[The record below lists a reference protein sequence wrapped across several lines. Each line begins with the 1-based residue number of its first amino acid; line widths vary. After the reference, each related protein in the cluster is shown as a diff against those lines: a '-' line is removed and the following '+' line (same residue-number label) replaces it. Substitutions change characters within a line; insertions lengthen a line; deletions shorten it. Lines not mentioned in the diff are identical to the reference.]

1 MTDTEP
7 AQSGHFERGGR
18 TGPERI
24 REAIAR
30 DRGHY
35 APALPVPLCGQPDGT
50 EVRADAQPTSEVR
63 TPLPE
68 CVAGL
73 IQCPSC
79 LALRF
84 GPVHLSKLLL
94 IGRH

>member
-1 MTDTEP
+1 M
-7 AQSGHFERGGR
+7 

-30 DRGHY
+30 DRGDF
-35 APALPVPLCGQPDGT
+35 APDQPVTLCGQPDGT
-50 EVRADAQPTSEVR
+50 EVRADAQPVRRVR
-63 TPLPE
+63 TPLGE
-68 CVAGL
+68 RLAGL

-79 LALRF
+79 LGLRF